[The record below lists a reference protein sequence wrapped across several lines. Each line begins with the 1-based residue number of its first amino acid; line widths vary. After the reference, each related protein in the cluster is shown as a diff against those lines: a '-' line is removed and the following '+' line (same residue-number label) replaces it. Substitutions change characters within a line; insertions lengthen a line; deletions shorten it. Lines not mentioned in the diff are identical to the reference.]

1 MENLT
6 TQDSLKIIQTVIN
19 QRKRKYGK
27 RKYEENGK
35 FLLFWGILIMV
46 AGITQFIMIKMGEEK
61 NAGLAWLCTMLPGF
75 IFTWITKYKENKK
88 AIQNHQDV

>member
-6 TQDSLKIIQTVIN
+6 TQDRLKIIQTVIN
-19 QRKRKYGK
+19 QRK

-46 AGITQFIMIKMGEEK
+46 AGHFDYGCR
-61 NAGLAWLCTMLPGF
+61 N
-75 IFTWITKYKENKK
+75 Y
-88 AIQNHQDV
+88 AIYYD